1 MIPDSGFR
9 VFNSA
14 ALIPRGFQ
22 ISFFNTSTNL
32 KVSMYVIG
40 KLSKYNDER
49 RVVQYSQIDSIG
61 ISGDKK
67 GVHWYTW

>member
-1 MIPDSGFR
+1 MIPDFGFR

-22 ISFFNTSTNL
+22 IRFFNTSTNL
-32 KVSMYVIG
+32 KVLMYVIG
-40 KLSKYNDER
+40 NLSKYNDER
-49 RVVQYSQIDSIG
+49 RVVQDSQIDSIS

-67 GVHWYTW
+67 GVHWYQW